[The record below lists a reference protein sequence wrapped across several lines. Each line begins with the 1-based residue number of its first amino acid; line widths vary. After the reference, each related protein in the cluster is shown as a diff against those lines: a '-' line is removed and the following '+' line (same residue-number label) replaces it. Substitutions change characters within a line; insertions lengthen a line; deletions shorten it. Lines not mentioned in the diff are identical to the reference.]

1 LVSQN
6 PSEIRQFCDLLEG
19 QAILKAVRGTP
30 SSQLFTLKVTP
41 EHLSDDDAL
50 RLCPTIFQE
59 YVPGSRHIRAL
70 CCGAAVQAVTIDS
83 PELDWRLNL
92 DVPVSSVEVDPATKH
107 RLGRVLEILGLK
119 MGVVDLK
126 VDPTGEPVWLELNP
140 QGQFLFVEGLTGLD
154 LTGAFSEFLHDE
166 ALAAARTRR

>member
-1 LVSQN
+1 
-6 PSEIRQFCDLLEG
+6 
-19 QAILKAVRGTP
+19 
-30 SSQLFTLKVTP
+30 
-41 EHLSDDDAL
+41 
-50 RLCPTIFQE
+50 
-59 YVPGSRHIRAL
+59 
-70 CCGAAVQAVTIDS
+70 
-83 PELDWRLNL
+83 L
-92 DVPVSSVEVDPATKH
+92 DVPGVEVDPATKH